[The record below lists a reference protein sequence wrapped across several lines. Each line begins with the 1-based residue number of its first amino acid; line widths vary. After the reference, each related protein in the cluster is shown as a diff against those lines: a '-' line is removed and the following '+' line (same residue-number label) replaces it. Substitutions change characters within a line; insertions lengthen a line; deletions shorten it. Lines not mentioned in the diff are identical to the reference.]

1 MELWESDGPTKSL
14 QTYMSYFQFI
24 VPDTWNGYRDIDEKL
39 NFEELNKFLEEEEEG
54 AGGAGDPNHGGN
66 NENGGQRNIES

>member
-1 MELWESDGPTKSL
+1 M
-14 QTYMSYFQFI
+14 

-54 AGGAGDPNHGGN
+54 DGAPHNEAG
-66 NENGGQRNIES
+66 NEPPRNIES

>member
-1 MELWESDGPTKSL
+1 
-14 QTYMSYFQFI
+14 MSYFQFI

-54 AGGAGDPNHGGN
+54 AGGAGD
-66 NENGGQRNIES
+66 Q